1 MVGVKLSLWSLN
13 LETYGWCEVITII
26 SDAWKR
32 MVSVNLNHY
41 SRIPYQINEH
51 GNLWLVYNMSPESTE
66 PRIIKKWL
74 ML

>member
-41 SRIPYQINEH
+41 NRIPYQR
-51 GNLWLVYNMSPESTE
+51 NMETYGWYITCHLKAQNQE
-66 PRIIKKWL
+66 
-74 ML
+74 